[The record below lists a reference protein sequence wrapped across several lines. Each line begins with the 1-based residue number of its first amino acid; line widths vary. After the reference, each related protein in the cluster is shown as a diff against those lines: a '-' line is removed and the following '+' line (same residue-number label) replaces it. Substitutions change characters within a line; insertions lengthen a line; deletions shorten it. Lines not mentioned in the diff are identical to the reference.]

1 MVDIM
6 RAGECRGEGEGKP
19 PGRVF
24 DPRAIMEE
32 CHNIA
37 RKRSYASVGGA

>member
-1 MVDIM
+1 MDSM

-19 PGRVF
+19 PG
-24 DPRAIMEE
+24 EE